1 MLIAGPLRVGVHSA
15 QESARP
21 LPGPWKEA
29 PQAVTPLIPIGGP
42 LDPDQ
47 AALGRLSAASE
58 AAIPDDW
65 YAQMTRQIASSEYHI
80 NWQED
85 AGAYQSPNRRQDL
98 RVTYRTDGFSLTP
111 RVADSLWTVSLNV
124 GRIGRAGHWMLPT
137 DSAVITVEENLLVAD
152 HSRFA
157 IDYRN
162 SAEGMRQ
169 NFTVRE
175 KPAGDGL
182 LEVRLRYTGTLHAAD
197 KGGNAIAFCQPVAGT
212 SSHVPVLWYKDLHVW
227 DAQGDTLEATASLE
241 DDEIVLAV
249 RDDGA
254 QYPITVDPLSTT
266 AAWTAESDQASA
278 SFGTSVSSA
287 GDVNGDGYSDI
298 IVGATR
304 FDNGQ
309 SNEGRAFVFHG
320 SATGPAAAPNWTFE
334 SDFANAELGIAV
346 ATAGDVNG
354 DGFSDVAIGANG
366 YTNGHT
372 NEGRIYVFRG
382 SATGLPATPNWTFE
396 SDVALARLG
405 TSVACAGDVNGDG
418 YSDVIAGA
426 FDLSNGQTNEGRAYV
441 FHGSAANL
449 PAAPSWTFESN
460 QASARLGRSVAGAGD
475 VNGDGFS
482 DVIIGVYNWDNGK
495 GRALVFH
502 GAGVGLPA
510 APNWSEEIDL
520 PNAWFGYSV
529 ATAGDVNGDGYSDA
543 IIGAWQYYG
552 GLVGEGAAFV
562 YHGSPTGLAAAPAWW
577 REGDQFTAHFGEA
590 VACAG
595 DINGDGFADILVGAP
610 DFDQTLSGT
619 GRAQLWLGS
628 STGVQS
634 VPHWTSDGTQAAEGL
649 GSSAASAG
657 DVNGDGYSDIIV
669 GAPGYNGGQAGEG
682 RAALYLGAAEG
693 LTANAAWTAESDQAG
708 GLFGCVASAGDVN
721 GDGYSD
727 VIVGASQFDNGQD
740 AEGRAFIHHG
750 GPAGLSPTPAW
761 TAESDQVVALFGISV
776 ASAGDVN
783 GDGYSDVI
791 VGADQYDNGQLYEG
805 RAFVYHGSPAGLS
818 PTPAWTAESDQ
829 DGARFG
835 WSVASAG
842 DVNGDGYS
850 DVIVGA
856 VYYDNGQPDEG
867 RAFVYHG
874 SPAGLSPTPA
884 WTAESDQAY
893 AWFGRSVA
901 SAGDVNGDG
910 YSDVIVGADQYNNG
924 QPDEGRAFVYHG
936 SPAGLSPTPAW
947 TAESDQ
953 ASAFFGWSVASAGD
967 VNGDGYSDVIVGA
980 GYYDNGQLYEGRAFV
995 YHGSPAG
1002 LSPTPA
1008 WTAESDQVDARFG
1021 YSVASAGDVNGD
1033 GYSDVIVGAL
1043 LFDNGQLYE
1052 GRAFVYHGSPA
1063 GLSPT
1068 PAWTA
1073 ESDQVDARFGASVAS
1088 AGDVNGDGYSDVIV
1102 GALLFDNG
1110 QTNEGRA
1117 FVYHGNNGTGRRH
1130 NLRLY
1135 NTNLTAPIS
1144 ASNIPVTQFGAGLYA
1159 KPFLGRGRV
1168 RMVWE
1173 TRIQGQAFSSA
1184 GGRITNSTAFTAQQA
1199 ADSLTFTSGVELK
1212 DLVDKLTSTHPIT
1225 ATKVRARLRYNM
1237 VTALTGQVFGPW
1249 RYMPGYLDG
1258 HGTHNNIPLPVEMLW
1273 MEAACEA
1280 STPTLSWAT
1289 ATERNSSHFIIERST
1304 DGLAWSEAGRLPAAG
1319 HSQQV
1324 IEYTWRDAA
1333 PSSFA
1338 TVYYRLRQVDLDGQ
1352 EEVLAVLPM
1361 EACGGTD
1368 LELVV
1373 LPNPTD
1379 GPVEL
1384 RWPPQDEAAGISELR
1399 VLDAHGRVL
1408 RSERVNAQ
1416 ALWTTMDLSGLA
1428 AGVYSIIGISPVG
1441 AQVSSVRVVRR

>member
-1 MLIAGPLRVGVHSA
+1 MLPR
-15 QESARP
+15 ARTRP
-21 LPGPWKEA
+21 ILKVLVLGLMGLLPEA
-29 PQAVTPLIPIGGP
+29 PTRQWPKAVEAWSLRPAAHPGTTARALLPLIPLGGP

-80 NWQED
+80 NWQEG
-85 AGAYQSPNRRQDL
+85 AGAYQSPNRQQDL
-98 RVTYRTDGFSLTP
+98 RITYRAAGFELKP
-111 RVADSLWTVSLNV
+111 RVADSAWKVTLEMD
-124 GRIGRAGHWMLPT
+124 RIGREEQWFLPNK
-137 DSAVITVEENLLVAD
+137 SAVISTEGPTLLAD
-152 HSRFA
+152 HDAFT

-249 RDDGA
+249 RDAGA

-287 GDVNGDGYSDI
+287 GDVNGDGYSDLI
-298 IVGATR
+298 AGAPR

-334 SDFANAELGIAV
+334 SDLANAELGIAV

-366 YTNGHT
+366 YTNGQT
-372 NEGRIYVFRG
+372 NEGRLYLFRG

-482 DVIIGVYNWDNGK
+482 DVIIGVYNWDNGE

-510 APNWSEEIDL
+510 APNWSEEIGM

-619 GRAQLWLGS
+619 GRVQLWLGS

-693 LTANAAWTAESDQAG
+693 LTANAAWTAESDQ
-708 GLFGCVASAGDVN
+708 V
-721 GDGYSD
+721 
-727 VIVGASQFDNGQD
+727 
-740 AEGRAFIHHG
+740 E
-750 GPAGLSPTPAW
+750 
-761 TAESDQVVALFGISV
+761 ALFGSSV

-791 VGADQYDNGQLYEG
+791 VGAYTFDNGHLDEG
-805 RAFVYHGSPAGLS
+805 RAFVYQGGPAGLSPTPAWMAESNQAFAQFGRGAVSAGDVNGDGYSDVIVGAPRFDGGQTDEGRAFVYQGGPAGLS

-829 DGARFG
+829 VGALFGMDTASAGDVNGDGYSDVIVGAYFFDNGQTDEGRAFVHYGGPAGLSPTPAWTAESNQIDAGFG
-835 WSVASAG
+835 NSVASAG

-856 VYYDNGQPDEG
+856 YFFDNGQLGEG
-867 RAFVYHG
+867 QTFVYHG
-874 SPAGLSPTPA
+874 SPAGVSPTPA
-884 WTAESDQAY
+884 WTAESDQVGAN
-893 AWFGRSVA
+893 FGNSVA

-910 YSDVIVGADQYNNG
+910 YSDVIVGARYF
-924 QPDEGRAFVYHG
+924 E
-936 SPAGLSPTPAW
+936 
-947 TAESDQ
+947 
-953 ASAFFGWSVASAGD
+953 
-967 VNGDGYSDVIVGA
+967 
-980 GYYDNGQLYEGRAFV
+980 
-995 YHGSPAG
+995 
-1002 LSPTPA
+1002 
-1008 WTAESDQVDARFG
+1008 
-1021 YSVASAGDVNGD
+1021 
-1033 GYSDVIVGAL
+1033 
-1043 LFDNGQLYE
+1043 
-1052 GRAFVYHGSPA
+1052 
-1063 GLSPT
+1063 
-1068 PAWTA
+1068 
-1073 ESDQVDARFGASVAS
+1073 
-1088 AGDVNGDGYSDVIV
+1088 
-1102 GALLFDNG
+1102 NG
-1110 QTNEGRA
+1110 QTDEGRA

-1173 TRIQGQAFSSA
+1173 TRYQGQAFSSA

-1199 ADSLTFTSGVELK
+1199 ANTQTALAGTELK
-1212 DLVDKLTSTHPIT
+1212 DLVNKLTSTHPIT

-1249 RYMPGYLDG
+1249 RYMPGHLDG

-1273 MEAACEA
+1273 MEVACEA
-1280 STPTLSWAT
+1280 STPTLTWAT
-1289 ATERNSSHFIIERST
+1289 ASERNSSHFIIERST

-1319 HSQQV
+1319 NSQQV

-1333 PSSFA
+1333 TLSFY

-1368 LELVV
+1368 LELLV

-1384 RWPPQDEAAGISELR
+1384 RWPSQDEAAGISELR
-1399 VLDAHGRVL
+1399 VLDAQGRVL

-1416 ALWTTMDLSGLA
+1416 ALWTTMDLFGLA
-1428 AGVYSIIGISPVG
+1428 AGVYSIIGISPMG